1 MDMAVKV
8 LTHLFKTL
16 GLPFIGFREK
26 RCCKTDTVATPTV
39 ATLNTYL
46 ISKNAM

>member
-16 GLPFIGFREK
+16 GLPFIGLTEK
-26 RCCKTDTVATPTV
+26 NMLQNGQCCYALSNYPERFF
-39 ATLNTYL
+39 
-46 ISKNAM
+46 